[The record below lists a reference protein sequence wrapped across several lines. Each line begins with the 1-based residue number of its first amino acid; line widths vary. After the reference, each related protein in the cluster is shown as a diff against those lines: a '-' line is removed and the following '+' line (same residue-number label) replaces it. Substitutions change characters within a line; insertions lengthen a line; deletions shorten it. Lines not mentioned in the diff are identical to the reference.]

1 MLYIYVNQHILSC
14 LVKFESIF
22 LSYSEFHKQNWKLRH
37 QPTSNQVE
45 MMRQHGINGE
55 PNFLSWFQDYV
66 KTFYH
71 ITLLS

>member
-1 MLYIYVNQHILSC
+1 ML
-14 LVKFESIF
+14 LVCFIKSESNFF
-22 LSYSEFHKQNWKLRH
+22 LPSEFHKKNWKLRR

-45 MMRQHGINGE
+45 AMRRDGINGG

-66 KTFYH
+66 KIFYH